1 MKATIKNIYIV
12 EFNDNR
18 SSYLAGEFN
27 SLDLRQLENKEKEY
41 YFVKELNI
49 NVDGRK
55 HSLGYSDIIQGMK
68 KAEYIQAN
76 ENSLLGTSVKP
87 TEKLKK
93 LMDKLDI
100 DKLKKMYYANN
111 NEFLKME
118 LMKG

>member
-12 EFNDNR
+12 EFNDSR
-18 SSYLAGEFN
+18 ASYLTGEFN
-27 SLDLRQLENKEKEY
+27 SLDLRQLKSNEKEY

-49 NVDGRK
+49 NIDGRK
-55 HSLGYSDIIQGMK
+55 RSLGYSDIIKGMK
-68 KAEYIQAN
+68 KAGYVQAN
-76 ENSLLGTSVKP
+76 ENRLLGSSIDP

-93 LMDKLDI
+93 LMKKLNI
-100 DKLKKMYYANN
+100 DKLKKMYYDNN

>member
-12 EFNDNR
+12 EFNDSR

-27 SLDLRQLENKEKEY
+27 SLDLRQLESKEKEY

-55 HSLGYSDIIQGMK
+55 HSLSYSDIIQGMK
-68 KAEYIQAN
+68 KTGYIQAN
-76 ENSLLGTSVKP
+76 ENSLMGTNVEP

-100 DKLKKMYYANN
+100 DKLKKMYYGNN

>member
-18 SSYLAGEFN
+18 ASYLTGEFN
-27 SLDLRQLENKEKEY
+27 ALDLRQLENKEKEY

-49 NVDGRK
+49 NLDGRR

-68 KAEYIQAN
+68 KAEYIQDN
-76 ENSLLGTSVKP
+76 ENSLICTSIKP

-93 LMDKLDI
+93 LMEKLNV
-100 DKLKKMYYANN
+100 DKLKKMYYDNN
-111 NEFLKME
+111 NEFLKIE